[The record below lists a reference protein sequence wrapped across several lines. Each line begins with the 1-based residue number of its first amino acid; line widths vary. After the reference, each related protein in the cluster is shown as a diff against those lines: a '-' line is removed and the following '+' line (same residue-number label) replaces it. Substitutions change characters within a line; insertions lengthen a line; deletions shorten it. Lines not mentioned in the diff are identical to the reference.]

1 MKLMTPEDELV
12 QKAEELSIRCRD
24 EDRDLTDA
32 EKAELEQLV
41 DNYYAAKS
49 KIGAVVRRKL
59 TTLRDGIFNK
69 LHKRKAAVNLTDETT
84 EQSAV
89 TTIAGLTDQDSERT
103 LII

>member
-1 MKLMTPEDELV
+1 MKSMTPEDALV

-32 EKAELEQLV
+32 EKAELDQLV
-41 DNYYAAKS
+41 DNYYAAKR

-69 LHKRKAAVNLTDETT
+69 LHKRKMAVNLTDEATD
-84 EQSAV
+84 QSAV
-89 TTIAGLTDQDSERT
+89 TTIAGLNDQVTERT
-103 LII
+103 LVI